1 MDKLIRATAMKGMVR
16 IVAAD
21 TKDIV
26 QEGAK
31 LHNLSA
37 TGGTLLGRM
46 LTGGLMMG
54 AVLKNE
60 SDRLTVQIK
69 GDGPAMGCLV
79 TAGMNLEVKGYVGNP
94 AVDLPMNENG
104 RVDVAGAVGK
114 DGKLTTII
122 DMGLKEPY
130 VSSVAILSGEV
141 AEDIAYYYTVSEQLP
156 TAVLLGETLNPD
168 LSVQAAGGLMIQMM
182 PGHDPMLADL
192 ITFRI
197 EELPPLSSLLCD
209 GNSIMDILNMLFDDM
224 DLIINAEA
232 HPKYL
237 CDCSRDRVERAFI
250 SIGAKELKALYDEG
264 ETEELVCQFCNKH
277 YHFSNEEIG
286 EIINNISRN

>member
-26 QEGAK
+26 NEGAR
-31 LHNLSA
+31 LHQLSA
-37 TGGTLLGRM
+37 TGGALLGRM

-54 AVLKNE
+54 AVLKNKE
-60 SDRLTVQIK
+60 DRLTVQIK

-79 TAGMNLEVKGYVGNP
+79 TAGMNLEVKGYVGDP
-94 AVDLPMNENG
+94 TVDLPMNENG

-114 DGKLTTII
+114 HGKLTTII

-130 VSSVAILSGEV
+130 VSSVPILSGEI

-168 LSVQAAGGLMIQMM
+168 LTVQAAGGLMIQMM

-209 GNSIMDILNMLFDDM
+209 GNSIMEILNMLFDDM
-224 DLIINAEA
+224 DLMINVES
-232 HPKYL
+232 HPIYL
-237 CDCSRDRVERAFI
+237 CDCSRERVEKAFI
-250 SIGAKELKALYDEG
+250 SIGAKELKALHEEG
-264 ETEELVCQFCNKH
+264 KTEELVCQFCNKH
-277 YHFSNEEIG
+277 YHFSNEDIGKIITEISK
-286 EIINNISRN
+286 N

>member
-1 MDKLIRATAMKGMVR
+1 MDKLIRATAMNGMVR
-16 IVAAD
+16 IIAAD

-26 QEGAK
+26 NEGTR
-31 LHNLSA
+31 LHQLSA
-37 TGGTLLGRM
+37 TGGALLGRM

-60 SDRLTVQIK
+60 TDRLTVQIK

-94 AVDLPMNENG
+94 EVDLPMNEHG
-104 RVDVAGAVGK
+104 KVDVAGAVGK
-114 DGKLTTII
+114 NGKLTTII

-130 VSSVAILSGEV
+130 VSSVPIFSGEI

-168 LSVQAAGGLMIQMM
+168 LTVQAAGGLMIQMM

-192 ITFRI
+192 ITYRI
-197 EELPPLSSLLCD
+197 EEIPPLSSLLCD
-209 GNSIMDILNMLFDDM
+209 GNSIMEILNMLFDDM
-224 DLIINAEA
+224 DLVINIEA
-232 HPKYL
+232 HPQYR
-237 CDCSRDRVERAFI
+237 CDCSRERVEKAFI
-250 SIGAKELKALYDEG
+250 SIGAKELKLLYDEG
-264 ETEELVCQFCNKH
+264 RTEELVCQFCNKH
-277 YHFSNEEIG
+277 YHFSNEDIGKIITEISK
-286 EIINNISRN
+286 N